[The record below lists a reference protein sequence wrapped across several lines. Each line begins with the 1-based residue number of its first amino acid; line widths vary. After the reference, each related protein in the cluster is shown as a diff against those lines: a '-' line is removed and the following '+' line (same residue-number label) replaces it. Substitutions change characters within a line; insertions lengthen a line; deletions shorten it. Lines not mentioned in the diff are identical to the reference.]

1 VYTRKTIR
9 ITKAGALAVAVLAL
23 TGGAAGRALAAPG
36 ASAGGAHDDVQIVRR
51 VLALNRA
58 EERSADEVK
67 GKLVSTAVWQ
77 LAERISVDDAALD
90 QKFESLAPGDRPSDR
105 AGAAG
110 GRPERPDLSNLSGDD
125 LEKAYVDR
133 EVESHQAMLATIDG
147 ELIPAAKGEELQR
160 RLIDLRA
167 EVAAHLQAAE
177 NVQHAEWVR
186 QTAEQQRTDI
196 EKEIG
201 NRP

>member
-1 VYTRKTIR
+1 MYTSKTVR
-9 ITKAGALAVAVLAL
+9 ITKAGALAVAVIAV
-23 TGGAAGRALAAPG
+23 TGGVAGRAMAAPG
-36 ASAGGAHDDVQIVRR
+36 AYGALDDAEIVRR

-58 EERSADEVK
+58 EERTADSVR

-90 QKFESLAPGDRPSDR
+90 QKFESLAPGDGRSDR
-105 AGAAG
+105 TDAAG
-110 GRPERPDLSNLSGDD
+110 PRPEQPDLSNLSGDN

-133 EVESHQAMLATIDG
+133 EVESHQAMLATIDV

-160 RLIDLRA
+160 RLVDLRA

-186 QTAEQQRTDI
+186 QTAEQQRADI
-196 EKEIG
+196 EREIG
-201 NRP
+201 NSGP